1 MVNFAVTF
9 AAAALALATGS
20 AAQISIAC
28 TGAAGCGSFWISQGS
43 MSLFFF
49 FPPSP
54 FLLLPC
60 PTLLWPLDVV
70 IRILPQ

>member
-43 MSLFFF
+43 TYFSYH
-49 FPPSP
+49 
-54 FLLLPC
+54 
-60 PTLLWPLDVV
+60 PLALI
-70 IRILPQ
+70 IRIQ